1 MIRLEQLEKR
11 YATVTAVR
19 GVNLEIPEGQM
30 CMLIGPSGCG
40 KTTTLKM
47 INRLIEPSAG
57 RVLIDQRDVSS
68 LPGFELR
75 RGIGYAIQSV
85 GLLPHLTVAQNVGV
99 VPGLLGWEASRI
111 RTRVSELLELVGLS
125 QYANAYPKALSG
137 GQAQRIGVARALA
150 ADPPILLMDEPFGAV
165 DPLTR
170 ERLQNE
176 FLNLQ
181 RTLKKTVVMVTH
193 DIDEAIKLGDRIV
206 LMNNGLIEQD
216 GTPEE
221 MLESPATD
229 FVRDFIGSDSGLK
242 RLVRINARAALKP
255 TPTVAF
261 EAGRAAAT
269 PTLEKHKHA
278 YVVDSSGVLR
288 GWASR
293 NANEFTLRLW
303 SEMSLTDEAN
313 LREVLSKMIGL
324 GFRELPITDA
334 AGRLLGVIKLED
346 AVQGGV
352 EGQTAKV
359 TT

>member
-11 YATVTAVR
+11 YGTTLAVR
-19 GVNLEIPEGQM
+19 GVDLEILEGQM

-57 RVLIDQRDVSS
+57 RVLINQRDVSK

-99 VPGLLGWEASRI
+99 VPGLLAWDAARI
-111 RTRVSELLELVGLS
+111 RARVTELLELVGLVR
-125 QYANAYPKALSG
+125 YANAYPKALSG
-137 GQAQRIGVARALA
+137 GQAQRVGVARALA

-170 ERLQNE
+170 EHLQNE

-181 RTLKKTVVMVTH
+181 RNLKKTVVMVTH

-206 LMNNGLIEQD
+206 LMKDGLIEQD

-221 MLESPATD
+221 LLELPATE

-242 RLVRINARAALKP
+242 RLVRINATTALQAA
-255 TPTVAF
+255 PTVSL
-261 EAGRAAAT
+261 EAGRAGASR
-269 PTLEKHKHA
+269 TLQQHPHA
-278 YVVDSSGVLR
+278 YVVDAGGVLR
-288 GWASR
+288 GWVSK
-293 NANEFTLRLW
+293 NAKEFALRPW
-303 SEMSLTDEAN
+303 AEISQTDQAN
-313 LREVLSKMIGL
+313 LREVLSTMIGL
-324 GFRELPITDA
+324 GFRELPITNA
-334 AGRLLGVIKLED
+334 HGRLLGIVKLED
-346 AVQGGV
+346 AVSGGTSIDRL
-352 EGQTAKV
+352 ESA
-359 TT
+359 